1 MFCEHRIAL
10 VIPAHNEERLIAR
23 TLAHVPDFIDS
34 VIVVDDASTDATAA
48 VVTNCAAADCR
59 IEIISHLSNRGPG
72 GAIVTGYKRVLEGT
86 ADIAVSCDG
95 DCQMPL
101 EQMSDLLEPL
111 VRGKADYVR
120 GNRFLSLKER
130 RPILPRQMPRARLL
144 GNLVLTAVTRVA
156 SGYAIGDVVNG
167 FSAISRAA
175 MDKVDWDNAWPRYG
189 YPIDFLIRFSHVGL
203 RVADVPQRT
212 VYLSGER
219 QSQIKVIP
227 YFRGVLPILAR
238 GLYARLAGGRH
249 SSPVR
254 RSDPRQRSQ
263 IPPS

>member
-1 MFCEHRIAL
+1 MFREHRIAL

-34 VIVVDDASTDATAA
+34 IIVVDDASTDGTPAI
-48 VVTNCAAADCR
+48 VKNCAASDRR
-59 IEIISHLSNRGPG
+59 IEIVSHSSNRGPG
-72 GAIVTGYKRVLEGT
+72 GAIVTGYKKALEGT

-101 EQMSDLLEPL
+101 EQMSNLLEPL
-111 VRGKADYVR
+111 VSGKADYVR
-120 GNRFLSLKER
+120 GNRFLSLLER
-130 RPILPRQMPRARLL
+130 RSILPRQMPRARLV
-144 GNLVLTAVTRVA
+144 GNLVLTAATRLA
-156 SGYAIGDVVNG
+156 TGYTMGDVVNG
-167 FSAISRAA
+167 FSAISRYALER
-175 MDKVDWDNAWPRYG
+175 VDWDKAWPGYG
-189 YPIDFLIRFSHVGL
+189 YPIDFLIRFSQVGL

-212 VYLSGER
+212 IYLAGER

-238 GLYARLAGGRH
+238 GLYARL
-249 SSPVR
+249 VR
-254 RSDPRQRSQ
+254 GQRPSLVLISDPRKLPQ